1 VDGQQADQPAVQKV
15 LDGLTLTKQARSQ
28 EETTTAGEDLL
39 TVRCS
44 TEDIDTIETT
54 LANNFE
60 TLRDKPSRETISAS
74 LGGEFL
80 NTALWALIVGLVAI
94 LIYITIRFEFSFAL
108 GAFAALIHDIL
119 ICLGIVILSGQELS
133 LIHVGAFLT
142 IAGYSIN
149 DTIVVFDRI
158 REDLRSR
165 RGNVQDVMNH
175 AINATLSRTVLTSVT
190 TFVAVLVLYIFGGA
204 ALKDFSF
211 TIMIGVI
218 VGTYSSI
225 FIASPIVY
233 IWSKMRGANLR
244 RELLDANLEA
254 EVNPAKS

>member
-1 VDGQQADQPAVQKV
+1 M
-15 LDGLTLTKQARSQ
+15 LNTKTSAAEGALNKYQI
-28 EETTTAGEDLL
+28 
-39 TVRCS
+39 S
-44 TEDIDTIETT
+44 T
-54 LANNFE
+54 
-60 TLRDKPSRETISAS
+60 ETISSS

-80 NTALWALIVGLVAI
+80 SNAIWALLLGLIAI
-94 LIYITIRFEFSFAL
+94 LVYITVRFEFSFAL
-108 GAFAALIHDIL
+108 GAFAALFHDIL
-119 ICLGIVILSGQELS
+119 ICLGFIILKGDELS

-158 REDLRSR
+158 REDLRTR
-165 RGNVQDVMNH
+165 RGDVADIMNQ
-175 AINATLSRTVLTSVT
+175 AINTTLSRTVLTSLT

-211 TIMIGVI
+211 AIMIGVI

-233 IWSKMRGANLR
+233 LWSKLRGTNLR

-254 EVNPAKS
+254 EVNPAGKVS